1 MPISHAQTTISTE
14 DVETILRSL
23 AYDTIPQVAA
33 LLSQALNGDPH
44 AREEALIALKTRYP
58 APFRPGPDC
67 PPRARVLLLT
77 EDGRET
83 GVYEG
88 DPGVEV
94 HVYDFAMEAI
104 EPDPPL
110 PPAWRTLG
118 DRAGVPS
125 RCPKAG
131 PPDNNPRV
139 LVTMRRTA
147 SGRQSELYT
156 ENGVIVQMIDIDDL
170 RAGNYSAVIPGFE
183 DLIER
188 MASLIDPENRAIL

>member
-1 MPISHAQTTISTE
+1 MPTSHAHTTISTE

-23 AYDTIPQVAA
+23 AYDTIPQVAT
-33 LLSQALNGDPH
+33 LLSQALNSDPH
-44 AREEALIALKTRYP
+44 VREEALIALKTQYP

-83 GVYEG
+83 GAYEG

-94 HVYDFAMEAI
+94 RIYDFDMGTI

-110 PPAWRTLG
+110 LPAWRTLG

-125 RCPKAG
+125 WGPKAG